1 MNRVTAQPIPWV
13 FTDMPGIL
21 MWTWV
26 SDHFVARIAGAEIN
40 ADAANAASEGE
51 VAPVAA
57 TAGAFTTRRWA
68 TAPTAVRWRTRSLSP
83 TAAR

>member
-1 MNRVTAQPIPWV
+1 MNPGTAQPIPWV

-26 SDHFVARIAGAEIN
+26 SDHFVARIAGAEVT
-40 ADAANAASEGE
+40 ADGANAAAEGE

-57 TAGAFTTRRWA
+57 RRG
-68 TAPTAVRWRTRSLSP
+68 LSF
-83 TAAR
+83 